1 MCRWLTYIGE
11 RTFLDTLLYHPEHS
25 LVRQSLH
32 SSQGTVA
39 TNGDGFG
46 IGWYGERDV
55 PGIYHEVLP
64 AWNDRN
70 LRSLSHQLASTL
82 FCAHVRASSG
92 TETSR
97 ANCHPF
103 GHRQWLYMHNG
114 EIGGYECIRRAL
126 EAMIPD
132 DLYLHRHGTTDT
144 EAFFLLLL
152 ANGVDDDPIAATQ
165 KTVASVLQVMRAH
178 GIDAPFRM
186 TSTLT
191 DGRHVYALRYASDHL
206 PPTLYWWPTTQRLI
220 IVSEPLDSDADHW
233 REVPPSSMLVS
244 SGHGNTA
251 VVPFHLA
258 DAASA

>member
-11 RTFLDTLLYHPEHS
+11 RIYLDTLLYHPEHS

-32 SSQGTVA
+32 AAQSAVT

-55 PGIYHEVLP
+55 PGTYHEILP

-92 TETSR
+92 TATSR
-97 ANCHPF
+97 ANCHPSA
-103 GHRQWLYMHNG
+103 HRHWMYMHTG
-114 EIGGYECIRRAL
+114 EIGGYERIRRAL
-126 EAMIPD
+126 ESMIPD
-132 DLYLHRHGTTDT
+132 ELYPHRLGTTDS

-152 ANGVDDDPIAATQ
+152 GNGLEHDPIAATER
-165 KTVASVLQVMRAH
+165 TVAAVLRVMKEY
-178 GIDAPFRM
+178 GVTQPFRM

-191 DGRHVYALRYASDHL
+191 DGHNVYALRFASDDL
-206 PPTLYWWPTTQRLI
+206 PPSLYWWPSQQRLI
-220 IVSEPLDSDADHW
+220 IVSEPLDTEADHW
-233 REVPPSSMLVS
+233 QIVPESSMLIS
-244 SGHGNTA
+244 AGRGDT
-251 VVPFHLA
+251 VVLPFNPKNGT
-258 DAASA
+258 